1 VVTRISQLRPR
12 RQARGEQR
20 IEQILDAATRVL
32 SKVGYNRATTN
43 AIAAEAGI
51 SPGSLYQFFANK
63 EQIADALERRYAE
76 RIAASS
82 RPALDSVA
90 PLADRVDAL
99 VDEIVA
105 FSCDMPGFQALF
117 SERPYSAGAAQAA
130 HAHHE
135 AFIGQLD
142 AIVADA
148 APQMSTPDRA
158 RITQVGTQIC
168 RAVIPVIVAAKSS
181 ERQRLTAELK
191 AALTG
196 YLESRAAGRTSRS
209 P

>member
-1 VVTRISQLRPR
+1 MVTRISQLRPR
-12 RQARGEQR
+12 RQARGEKR
-20 IEQILDAATRVL
+20 IEQILDAATRVFA
-32 SKVGYNRATTN
+32 KVGYNRATTN

-76 RIAASS
+76 RIEASR
-82 RPALDSVA
+82 RPADDSASRA
-90 PLADRVDAL
+90 PLEDRLGVL
-99 VDEIVA
+99 VDDVVA
-105 FSCDMPGFQALF
+105 FACDMPGFQALF
-117 SERPYSAGAAQAA
+117 SERPYSAGVAHAA

-135 AFIGQLD
+135 AFVGQLD

-148 APQMSTPDRA
+148 APTMSKPDRA

-168 RAVIPVIVAAKSS
+168 RAVIPIIVAAEGR
-181 ERQRLTAELK
+181 ERDRLTAELK
-191 AALTG
+191 AALTS
-196 YLESRAAGRTSRS
+196 YVVSRAPAHE